1 MPHTRT
7 RHLSQIL
14 QKASGFWP
22 VLGLLGPR
30 QAGKSTLLR
39 DLLSLGK
46 YISFDDED
54 ALADASS
61 SAKNFLQK
69 LPRPLIIDEAQKC
82 PKIFDAVK
90 FMVDR
95 EKRPG
100 SYILT
105 GSTQFSSKIGIRES
119 LTGRIGIHYLYPMTL
134 AEAAKQPFEPKRAN
148 PDHTLGDR
156 FPVEAMISRFHCGG
170 LPVPLFTRDESLV
183 RSYFQSWTDT
193 SVLRDA
199 ARAFKG
205 RYNPDIAY
213 SILSQIATAH
223 KNGEYAGLKHLKQAS
238 RVARNY
244 LGAFEDIFLVQKL
257 TPHEGTTGS
266 DIWTFSDTG
275 ILSFFAG
282 GVIGEGLQLSFARIA
297 ALNEILSVC
306 EYSGNRLRPQYY
318 KTARGAP
325 IDLIWGRSLIKISN
339 HKASQVEYDLRPLRA
354 AMTKLKFKRAHLLWG
369 LDRSA
374 EEKNKSVGKITIAPW
389 TRYS

>member
-1 MPHTRT
+1 MPWLTR
-7 RHLSQIL
+7 RHRP
-14 QKASGFWP
+14 K
-22 VLGLLGPR
+22 
-30 QAGKSTLLR
+30 K
-39 DLLSLGK
+39 
-46 YISFDDED
+46 
-54 ALADASS
+54 
-61 SAKNFLQK
+61 FLQK

-105 GSTQFSSKIGIRES
+105 GSTQFSAKIGIRES

-134 AEAAKQPFEPKRAN
+134 AEASQKSFEPKRAS
-148 PDHTLGDR
+148 PDHALADR
-156 FPVEAMISRFHCGG
+156 FPVEAMISRFHSGG
-170 LPVPLFTRDESLV
+170 LPVPLFIRDESLV
-183 RSYFQSWTDT
+183 RAYFQSWTDT

-199 ARAFKG
+199 ARSFKG
-205 RYNPDIAY
+205 RYDPDVAY
-213 SILSQIATAH
+213 SILSQIAIAH
-223 KNGEYAGLKHLKQAS
+223 KNGEYAGIKHFKQTS

-244 LGAFEDIFLVQKL
+244 LGAFEDIFLIQKL
-257 TPHEGTTGS
+257 SPHEATTGS

-297 ALNEILSVC
+297 ALNEILAVC
-306 EYSGNRLRPQYY
+306 EYSGNRLRPKYY

-325 IDLIWGRSLIKISN
+325 IDLVWGSSLIKISN
-339 HKASQVEYDLRPLRA
+339 NKASQVEYDLRPLRA
-354 AMTKLKFKRAHLLWG
+354 AMSKLQVKRAHRLWG
-369 LDRSA
+369 LDSGD
-374 EEKNKSVGKITIAPW
+374 EEMDASIGKITIAPW